1 MKPPRIAAAAEP
13 RGEAIQAQG
22 CGQPQGRNRMPEPG
36 LQGKSY
42 DIPKQLV
49 WDAWLKVKEKGG
61 AAGADGVT
69 VERFE
74 ERVQDN
80 LFRLWN
86 RMTSGSYFP
95 GPVRAVE
102 IPKQGGKRRLGIPNV
117 VDRIAQ
123 TAAALALEANVE
135 QVFHDDS
142 YGYRPG
148 RSPLDAVAVCRGRCF
163 KRDWVVDLDIRSF
176 FDSAPWEL
184 MLRALARHTDQKW
197 VLLYV
202 ERWLKAPL
210 LMPDGSLVARVKGTP
225 QGSPISPLLA
235 NLFLHYGL
243 DLWMTREFPSVPFE
257 RFADDAVLHCVSE
270 RQAQFVRAC
279 VARRLL
285 EVGLELNPD
294 KTRIVYCKDSRRRGA
309 YEQVSFTLCGYTFR
323 PRKAYDKRSGE
334 AFTGF
339 LPAVSAGK
347 LTEMSRR
354 AASWRIHRR
363 VNLTLNDL
371 ADEINPV
378 LRGWL
383 TYYTAYYKTAVI
395 PLCQRIDRHLVRWAR
410 WKYKRLERS
419 GRRARAWMHGISSRE
434 PELFAH
440 WRYYA
445 PR

>member
-1 MKPPRIAAAAEP
+1 
-13 RGEAIQAQG
+13 
-22 CGQPQGRNRMPEPG
+22 MPEPK
-36 LQGKSY
+36 LQGKSH
-42 DIPKQLV
+42 DIPKRLL

-69 VERFE
+69 IVQFE
-74 ERVQDN
+74 ERLQDN

-102 IPKQGGKRRLGIPNV
+102 IPKQGGTRRLGIPNI
-117 VDRIAQ
+117 VDRVAQ
-123 TAAALALEANVE
+123 TAAALALEENVE
-135 QVFHDDS
+135 QIFHDDS
-142 YGYRPG
+142 YGYRPR
-148 RSPLDAVAVCRGRCF
+148 RSPLDAVAVCRERCF

-176 FDSAPWEL
+176 FDSVPWEL
-184 MLRALARHTDQKW
+184 MLRALACHTDQKW

-210 LMPDGSLVARVKGTP
+210 RMPDGSLVARVKGTP

-243 DLWMTREFPSVPFE
+243 DAWMTRKFPDIPFE
-257 RFADDAVLHCVSE
+257 RFADDVVLHCVSE

-285 EVGLELNPD
+285 EVGLELNPE
-294 KTRIVYCKDSRRRGA
+294 KTKIVYCKDSRRRGA
-309 YEQVSFTLCGYTFR
+309 YEQVSFTFCGYTFR
-323 PRKAYDKRSGE
+323 PRKAYDKHRQE

-347 LTEMSRR
+347 LTEMSHRVC
-354 AASWRIHRR
+354 AWRIHRR

-371 ADEINPV
+371 AAEMNPV

-383 TYYTAYYKTAVI
+383 TYYTAYYKSAVI
-395 PLCQRIDRHLVRWAR
+395 PLCQRIDRHLMRWAR
-410 WKYKRLERS
+410 RKYKRLARS
-419 GRRARAWMHGISSRE
+419 NRRARAWLRAVHSRA
-434 PELFAH
+434 PDLFAH
-440 WRYYA
+440 WRYCA
-445 PR
+445 LS